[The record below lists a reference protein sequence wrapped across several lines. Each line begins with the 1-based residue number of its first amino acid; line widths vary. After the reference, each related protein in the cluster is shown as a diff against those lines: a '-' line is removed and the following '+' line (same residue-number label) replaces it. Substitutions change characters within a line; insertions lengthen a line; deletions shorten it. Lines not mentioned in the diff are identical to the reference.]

1 MKQKFERLPHP
12 AVDWNT
18 VYRAENGRL
27 LVQTTCPY
35 CHKKQFDDAGQ
46 VAYRIRK
53 GTYTGYC
60 YKDRLLNKV
69 RVDRLE
75 RPAHPQVDWDD
86 TEIVLVKGQRLT
98 HVRITCPDCGQKR
111 LKSPGPIAAKIRQG
125 KFTGR
130 CIPCSGFEKKHDWVN
145 LGQGKKIEPVKGYI
159 RLGRAAIAQE
169 DLWLYEAMKDKR
181 TYLLEHRLVM
191 ARQLQR
197 PLQSNE
203 LVDHMDGIKTNN
215 DPTNLRLYIRG
226 KNQPGETSGYGT
238 YYHEW
243 QLALTR
249 IHELEQEIERLK
261 S

>member
-1 MKQKFERLPHP
+1 
-12 AVDWNT
+12 
-18 VYRAENGRL
+18 
-27 LVQTTCPY
+27 
-35 CHKKQFDDAGQ
+35 
-46 VAYRIRK
+46 
-53 GTYTGYC
+53 
-60 YKDRLLNKV
+60 
-69 RVDRLE
+69 
-75 RPAHPQVDWDD
+75 
-86 TEIVLVKGQRLT
+86 
-98 HVRITCPDCGQKR
+98 
-111 LKSPGPIAAKIRQG
+111 
-125 KFTGR
+125 
-130 CIPCSGFEKKHDWVN
+130 
-145 LGQGKKIEPVKGYI
+145 
-159 RLGRAAIAQE
+159 
-169 DLWLYEAMKDKR
+169 
-181 TYLLEHRLVM
+181 M